1 MSSTSWSL
9 LKGLY
14 REEKSLRHVVKVAKL
29 LDDNKPKTSL
39 KKWIYCVL
47 NFIVLIQFHLI
58 LQILAKFSQVESERT
73 VFKCRKRKTTFVLC
87 SPRMKRACEI
97 RNFHVTGLQ
106 RRQRNEQNSVMHVKF
121 VVLSIK
127 TYYFS
132 AVLLPSP
139 VVIGFV
145 QETLVL
151 LSSRNSATKKVHGDV
166 TSLFSFLL
174 CYPLSVKCVLQWSY
188 PCDLASLRS
197 FQSPLGLQ
205 HYSRGRRRRSTAM
218 TKFNFKFF
226 SRIRIK

>member
-1 MSSTSWSL
+1 MNP
-9 LKGLY
+9 KGPYLSVEK
-14 REEKSLRHVVKVAKL
+14 EEDNFCVVF
-29 LDDNKPKTSL
+29 TYS
-39 KKWIYCVL
+39 
-47 NFIVLIQFHLI
+47 
-58 LQILAKFSQVESERT
+58 
-73 VFKCRKRKTTFVLC
+73 
-87 SPRMKRACEI
+87 MKRACEI
-97 RNFHVTGLQ
+97 RKFHVTGLQ
-106 RRQRNEQNSVMHVKF
+106 RRQRNEQNSVMYVKF

-139 VVIGFV
+139 LS
-145 QETLVL
+145 LVL

-174 CYPLSVKCVLQWSY
+174 CYPLSVQCVLQWSY
-188 PCDLASLRS
+188 LCDLASLRS

-226 SRIRIK
+226 LRICIK

>member
-1 MSSTSWSL
+1 
-9 LKGLY
+9 
-14 REEKSLRHVVKVAKL
+14 
-29 LDDNKPKTSL
+29 
-39 KKWIYCVL
+39 
-47 NFIVLIQFHLI
+47 
-58 LQILAKFSQVESERT
+58 
-73 VFKCRKRKTTFVLC
+73 
-87 SPRMKRACEI
+87 
-97 RNFHVTGLQ
+97 
-106 RRQRNEQNSVMHVKF
+106 MHVKF

-139 VVIGFV
+139 
-145 QETLVL
+145 LSPVL

-174 CYPLSVKCVLQWSY
+174 CYPLSVQCVLQWSY
-188 PCDLASLRS
+188 LCDLASLRS

-226 SRIRIK
+226 SRICIKQTPRKDSLPIFFYQRSVTLHGTIRNDDFKRNTALQCWSNVVTIRNNVATMLQRYVALKIVFANRLM